1 MHHISGGS
9 PLLDADEG
17 SNDIKFNPISLWIL
31 VMDKASKADDDGC
44 NPLNSLYSTL

>member
-17 SNDIKFNPISLWIL
+17 SNDMKFNPISLWIF
-31 VMDKASKADDDGC
+31 VMGKARKADDDGC
-44 NPLNSLYSTL
+44 NRLNCFYSTL

>member
-17 SNDIKFNPISLWIL
+17 SNDMKFDPTGLCML
-31 VMDKASKADDDGC
+31 LLYDASKTDDDGC
-44 NPLNSLYSTL
+44 NPLNSFFSTL